1 MKKKTYL
8 PFLIL
13 IVLVVGFQLAFSIL
27 EMEFFL
33 TQIIMSAYYSLVV
46 IGLCLLMGYA
56 GQISLGQA
64 GFFAIGGYAQAFLTT
79 VNLSGL
85 GTTDLG
91 GFLRSIGFFSLW
103 KDVYG
108 NEILSVSPW
117 CSFAVAI
124 AITIGIAFLI
134 GIPVLRL
141 KGHYLAMATLG
152 FGIIVH
158 AFVIGASFLGK
169 ADGITNVPQFDLLP
183 GLAVSGKASLRVMN
197 YYIAWAVVLAGLL
210 ITTSLVS
217 SRAGR
222 ALRAIHGNEE
232 AANAIGVNTSRYKLY
247 TFVASAV
254 FAAIGGIFLM
264 HYNAGISPSET
275 SVMKS
280 VRYVSIVAIGGMD
293 NIWGSLFMGV
303 LLNFLSLRGY
313 FGSFDDLVFGAILIV
328 IMIFFPRG
336 LLRIEIARKVAAF
349 VKVLP
354 AKVRT
359 IFVKLLSRKT
369 QPANDNKD
377 KG

>member
-1 MKKKTYL
+1 MKKKTYV
-8 PFLIL
+8 PFMVM
-13 IVLVVGFQLAFSIL
+13 IVLVVGFQLLFSFM

-64 GFFAIGGYAQAFLTT
+64 GFFAIGGYTQAFLTT
-79 VNLSGL
+79 VNLSGI
-85 GTTDLG
+85 G
-91 GFLRSIGFFSLW
+91 GAGFADFLQSIGLLSQW

-108 NEILSVSPW
+108 NPVLSFSPW
-117 CSFAVAI
+117 FSFVVAI
-124 AITIGIAFLI
+124 GITIAVAFLI

-158 AFVIGASFLGK
+158 AAVIGVSFLGK

-197 YYIAWAVVLAGLL
+197 YYIAWGIVLVALL
-210 ITTSLVS
+210 VTTSLVA

-232 AANAIGVNTSRYKLY
+232 AANAIGINTSRYKLY

-254 FAAIGGIFLM
+254 FAAVGGIFLM
-264 HYNAGISPSET
+264 HYNAGIAPSET

-313 FGSFDDLVFGAILIV
+313 FGTFDDLVFGSILII

-336 LLRIEIARKVAAF
+336 LVRIELAKKIGAFFIDLVKSISAFLSPKKARAA
-349 VKVLP
+349 VKEGDP
-354 AKVRT
+354 K
-359 IFVKLLSRKT
+359 
-369 QPANDNKD
+369 
-377 KG
+377 